1 LNKPTHLCGRF
12 IQQNHIILMTSQPN
26 NTGIN
31 AGSLP
36 LMTAIFTDRDAAE
49 SAYDSLLSHGF
60 SKDDVNIVMTDET
73 RKQHFDTSDSDDS
86 ALADKTME
94 GAGKGSAIGGTVG
107 AVAAAIAAIGT
118 TLALPG
124 LGLLIAGPLA
134 AGLAGAGAGG
144 LAGGLIGALVN
155 SGIPEETA
163 RAYESGLKDGGIVVG
178 VHPRNEADQAY
189 LTQQGF
195 H

>member
-1 LNKPTHLCGRF
+1 MISKTDNTSLN
-12 IQQNHIILMTSQPN
+12 SSS
-26 NTGIN
+26 TG
-31 AGSLP
+31 SSTM
-36 LMTAIFTDRDAAE
+36 MTAIFNDRDSAE
-49 SAYDSLLSHGF
+49 TAYDALLSHGF

-73 RKQHFDTSDSDDS
+73 RKQHFDNTDSDDS

-107 AVAAAIAAIGT
+107 AIAAAIAAIGT

-163 RAYESGLKDGGIVVG
+163 KAYESGLKSGGIVVG
-178 VHPRNEADQAY
+178 VHPRNEADKLY

>member
-1 LNKPTHLCGRF
+1 MMN
-12 IQQNHIILMTSQPN
+12 QSDNTSSITPS
-26 NTGIN
+26 
-31 AGSLP
+31 GSMP
-36 LMTAIFTDRDAAE
+36 MMTAIFNSRDAAE
-49 SAYDSLLSHGF
+49 TAYDALLSHGF

-73 RKQHFDTSDSDDS
+73 RKQHFDHSDSDDS
-86 ALADKTME
+86 ALTDKAME

-163 RAYESGLKDGGIVVG
+163 KAYESGLKNGGIVVG
-178 VHPRNEADQAY
+178 VHPRNEADRTY
-189 LTQQGF
+189 LSQQGF
-195 H
+195 N

>member
-1 LNKPTHLCGRF
+1 MMNQTD
-12 IQQNHIILMTSQPN
+12 NTNSNTSS
-26 NTGIN
+26 
-31 AGSLP
+31 GSMP
-36 LMTAIFTDRDAAE
+36 MMTAIFNSRDAAE
-49 SAYDSLLSHGF
+49 TAYDALLSHGF

-73 RKQHFDTSDSDDS
+73 RKQNFDHSDSDDS
-86 ALADKTME
+86 ALTDKAME

-163 RAYESGLKDGGIVVG
+163 KAYESGLKSGGIVVG
-178 VHPRNEADQAY
+178 VHPRDESDKAY
-189 LTQQGF
+189 LRQQGF
-195 H
+195 N

>member
-1 LNKPTHLCGRF
+1 MTNQTDNSSLNAPSSTPSTT
-12 IQQNHIILMTSQPN
+12 M
-26 NTGIN
+26 
-31 AGSLP
+31 
-36 LMTAIFTDRDAAE
+36 MTAIFSDRQAAE
-49 SAYDSLLSHGF
+49 TAYDALLAHGF
-60 SKDDVNIVMTDET
+60 SNHDVNIVMTDET
-73 RKQHFDTSDSDDS
+73 RKQHFDHSDADDS
-86 ALADKTME
+86 ALADKTLE

-124 LGLLIAGPLA
+124 LGLLVAGPLA

-163 RAYESGLKDGGIVVG
+163 KDYETGLKSGGIVVG
-178 VHPRNEADQAY
+178 VHPRNEADIQY

>member
-1 LNKPTHLCGRF
+1 
-12 IQQNHIILMTSQPN
+12 
-26 NTGIN
+26 
-31 AGSLP
+31 
-36 LMTAIFTDRDAAE
+36 MTAIFSDRDAAE
-49 SAYDSLLSHGF
+49 TAYNALLAHGF

-73 RKQHFDTSDSDDS
+73 RKQHFDARDSDDS
-86 ALADKTME
+86 ALTDKALE

-118 TLALPG
+118 TLVLPG

-144 LAGGLIGALVN
+144 LAGGLIGAFVN

-163 RAYESGLKDGGIVVG
+163 RAYEEGLRGGGIVVG
-178 VHPRNEADQAY
+178 VHPRDEADKTY

-195 H
+195 Q

>member
-1 LNKPTHLCGRF
+1 
-12 IQQNHIILMTSQPN
+12 
-26 NTGIN
+26 
-31 AGSLP
+31 
-36 LMTAIFTDRDAAE
+36 MTAIYDNRDAAE
-49 SAYDSLLSHGF
+49 TAYNALLAHGF

-73 RKQHFDTSDSDDS
+73 RKQHFDHRDADES
-86 ALADKTME
+86 ALTDKAME

-163 RAYESGLKDGGIVVG
+163 KAYESGLKSGGIVVG
-178 VHPRNEADQAY
+178 VHPRNEADEQY

>member
-1 LNKPTHLCGRF
+1 MINQTDNTSLN
-12 IQQNHIILMTSQPN
+12 TSSVSMPM
-26 NTGIN
+26 
-31 AGSLP
+31 
-36 LMTAIFTDRDAAE
+36 MTAIFNSRDAAE
-49 SAYDSLLSHGF
+49 TAYDALLSHGF

-73 RKQHFDTSDSDDS
+73 RKQHFDNTDSDDS
-86 ALADKTME
+86 ALADKTLE
-94 GAGKGSAIGGTVG
+94 GAGKGSAIGGTLG

-163 RAYESGLKDGGIVVG
+163 KAYESGLKEGGIVVG
-178 VHPRNEADQAY
+178 VHPRDEADKTY

>member
-1 LNKPTHLCGRF
+1 
-12 IQQNHIILMTSQPN
+12 MTTQPS
-26 NTGIN
+26 NTSFNDSSSID
-31 AGSLP
+31 SSR

-49 SAYDSLLSHGF
+49 TAYDALLAHGF

-73 RKQHFDTSDSDDS
+73 RKQHFDHSDTEDS
-86 ALADKTME
+86 ALTDKAME

-163 RAYESGLKDGGIVVG
+163 KAYESGLKSGGIVVG
-178 VHPRNEADQAY
+178 VHPRNEADKTY

>member
-1 LNKPTHLCGRF
+1 MINDMNTPGLNPA
-12 IQQNHIILMTSQPN
+12 SSP
-26 NTGIN
+26 
-31 AGSLP
+31 GSLR
-36 LMTAIFTDRDAAE
+36 LMTAIYNSRDAAE
-49 SAYDSLLSHGF
+49 TAYDALLSHGF
-60 SKDDVNIVMTDET
+60 SKDDLNIVMTDET
-73 RKQHFDTSDSDDS
+73 RKRDFDVRDTDDS
-86 ALADKTME
+86 ALTDKAME
-94 GAGKGSAIGGTVG
+94 GAGKGSAIGGTLG

-134 AGLAGAGAGG
+134 AGIAGAGAGG

-163 RAYESGLKDGGIVVG
+163 KAYESGLQSGGIVVG
-178 VHPRNEADQAY
+178 VHPRDEADAHY

>member
-1 LNKPTHLCGRF
+1 MNNDMNTTGLNSSSP
-12 IQQNHIILMTSQPN
+12 Q
-26 NTGIN
+26 
-31 AGSLP
+31 GSSR
-36 LMTAIFTDRDAAE
+36 LMTAIYNSREAAE
-49 SAYDSLLSHGF
+49 TAYDALLSHGF
-60 SKDDVNIVMTDET
+60 SKDDLNIVMTDET
-73 RKQHFDTSDSDDS
+73 RKQHFDKSDTDDS

-94 GAGKGSAIGGTVG
+94 GAGKGSAIGGTLG

-134 AGLAGAGAGG
+134 AGIAGAGAGG

-163 RAYESGLKDGGIVVG
+163 KSYESGLKSGGIVVG
-178 VHPRNEADQAY
+178 VHPRNEADEQY
-189 LTQQGF
+189 LTEQGF

>member
-1 LNKPTHLCGRF
+1 
-12 IQQNHIILMTSQPN
+12 
-26 NTGIN
+26 
-31 AGSLP
+31 
-36 LMTAIFTDRDAAE
+36 MTAIFTDRDAAE
-49 SAYDSLLSHGF
+49 TAYDALLAHGF

-73 RKQHFDTSDSDDS
+73 RKQHFDTNTSDDDS
-86 ALADKTME
+86 ALTDKAME

-163 RAYESGLKDGGIVVG
+163 KAYESGLKSGGIVVG
-178 VHPRNEADQAY
+178 VHPRDEADKAY

>member
-1 LNKPTHLCGRF
+1 
-12 IQQNHIILMTSQPN
+12 M
-26 NTGIN
+26 
-31 AGSLP
+31 
-36 LMTAIFTDRDAAE
+36 MTAIFTDRDAAE
-49 SAYDSLLSHGF
+49 AAYDSLLSHGF
-60 SKDDVNIVMTDET
+60 SKDEVNIVMTDET
-73 RKQHFDTSDSDDS
+73 RKQHFDKSDTEDS
-86 ALADKTME
+86 ALADKTLE
-94 GAGKGSAIGGTVG
+94 GAGKGSAIGGTLG

-163 RAYESGLKDGGIVVG
+163 KAYESGLKSGGIVVG
-178 VHPRNEADQAY
+178 VHPRDEADKLY

>member
-1 LNKPTHLCGRF
+1 MMNQTDNTSLN
-12 IQQNHIILMTSQPN
+12 TS
-26 NTGIN
+26 
-31 AGSLP
+31 GSMSM
-36 LMTAIFTDRDAAE
+36 MTAIFNSRDAAE
-49 SAYDSLLSHGF
+49 TAYNALLSHGF

-73 RKQHFDTSDSDDS
+73 RKQHFDNSDTDNS
-86 ALADKTME
+86 ALADKTLE
-94 GAGKGSAIGGTVG
+94 GAGTGSAIGGTVG

-163 RAYESGLKDGGIVVG
+163 KTYESGLKSGGIVVG
-178 VHPRNEADQAY
+178 VHPRNEADRVY
-189 LTQQGF
+189 LAQQGF

>member
-1 LNKPTHLCGRF
+1 M
-12 IQQNHIILMTSQPN
+12 ISQPD
-26 NTGIN
+26 NTSLN
-31 AGSLP
+31 STSTTGSST
-36 LMTAIFTDRDAAE
+36 LMTAIFTNREAAE
-49 SAYDSLLSHGF
+49 TAYDSLLSHGF
-60 SKDDVNIVMTDET
+60 STDDVNIVMTDET
-73 RKQHFDTSDSDDS
+73 RKQHFDASDSDDS
-86 ALADKTME
+86 ALTDKALE
-94 GAGKGSAIGGTVG
+94 GVGKGSAIGGTVG

-163 RAYESGLKDGGIVVG
+163 KAYESGLKSGGIVVG
-178 VHPRNEADQAY
+178 VHPRDEADRVY

>member
-1 LNKPTHLCGRF
+1 MTDNMNSAGLN
-12 IQQNHIILMTSQPN
+12 SSSSV
-26 NTGIN
+26 
-31 AGSLP
+31 GSSR
-36 LMTAIFTDRDAAE
+36 LMTAIFNNRDAAE
-49 SAYDSLLSHGF
+49 SAYNSLLSHGF

-73 RKQHFDTSDSDDS
+73 RKQHFDHHDGDDS
-86 ALADKTME
+86 ALSDKAME

-163 RAYESGLKDGGIVVG
+163 KSYESGLKSGGIVVG
-178 VHPRNEADQAY
+178 VHPRNEADAQY

>member
-1 LNKPTHLCGRF
+1 
-12 IQQNHIILMTSQPN
+12 MTTQPS
-26 NTGIN
+26 NTSFS
-31 AGSLP
+31 GSSSTDSSM

-49 SAYDSLLSHGF
+49 TAYDALLAHGF

-73 RKQHFDTSDSDDS
+73 RKQHFDARDSDDS
-86 ALADKTME
+86 ALTDKALE

-163 RAYESGLKDGGIVVG
+163 KAYESGLKSGGIVVG
-178 VHPRNEADQAY
+178 VHPRDEADKTY

>member
-1 LNKPTHLCGRF
+1 
-12 IQQNHIILMTSQPN
+12 MM
-26 NTGIN
+26 
-31 AGSLP
+31 
-36 LMTAIFTDRDAAE
+36 MTAIFPDRQAAE
-49 SAYDSLLSHGF
+49 TAYDALLAHGF

-73 RKQHFDTSDSDDS
+73 RKQHFDHADSDDS
-86 ALADKTME
+86 ALTDKTME

-124 LGLLIAGPLA
+124 LGLLVAGPLA

-163 RAYESGLKDGGIVVG
+163 KAYESGLKSGGIVVG
-178 VHPRNEADQAY
+178 VHPRSEADEQY

>member
-1 LNKPTHLCGRF
+1 
-12 IQQNHIILMTSQPN
+12 M
-26 NTGIN
+26 
-31 AGSLP
+31 
-36 LMTAIFTDRDAAE
+36 MTALFTSRE
-49 SAYDSLLSHGF
+49 SAETAYNALLSHGF
-60 SKDDVNIVMTDET
+60 LKDELNIVMTDET
-73 RKQHFDTSDSDDS
+73 RKQHFDSSDADDS
-86 ALADKTME
+86 ALTDKAME
-94 GAGKGSAIGGTVG
+94 GAGKGSAIGGTLG
-107 AVAAAIAAIGT
+107 AVAGAIAALGT

-163 RAYESGLKDGGIVVG
+163 KSYESGLKNGGIVLG
-178 VHPRNEADQAY
+178 VQPRSEADQVY
-189 LTQQGF
+189 LAQQGF

>member
-1 LNKPTHLCGRF
+1 
-12 IQQNHIILMTSQPN
+12 MTSQPN
-26 NTGIN
+26 NTGTN
-31 AGSLP
+31 YSSSTGSFS
-36 LMTAIFTDRDAAE
+36 LMTAIFNDRDAAE

-60 SKDDVNIVMTDET
+60 SRDDVNIVMTDET
-73 RKQHFDTSDSDDS
+73 RKQHFDTSDTDGS
-86 ALADKTME
+86 ALSDKAME

-163 RAYESGLKDGGIVVG
+163 KSYESGLKNGGIVVG

>member
-1 LNKPTHLCGRF
+1 MMNQPH
-12 IQQNHIILMTSQPN
+12 NTSS
-26 NTGIN
+26 NTSSS
-31 AGSLP
+31 GSMP
-36 LMTAIFTDRDAAE
+36 MMTAIFNSRDAAE
-49 SAYDSLLSHGF
+49 TAYNALLSHGF
-60 SKDDVNIVMTDET
+60 SKDEVNIVMTDET
-73 RKQHFDTSDSDDS
+73 RKQNFDASDADES
-86 ALADKTME
+86 ALSDKAME

-163 RAYESGLKDGGIVVG
+163 KAYESGLKSGGIVVG
-178 VHPRNEADQAY
+178 VHPRNEADKVY

>member
-1 LNKPTHLCGRF
+1 MISQTDNTSLNS
-12 IQQNHIILMTSQPN
+12 TST
-26 NTGIN
+26 TG
-31 AGSLP
+31 SST
-36 LMTAIFTDRDAAE
+36 LMTAIFTSREAAE
-49 SAYDSLLSHGF
+49 TAYDALLAHGF

-73 RKQHFDTSDSDDS
+73 RKHHFDANDSDNS
-86 ALADKTME
+86 AITDKAME

-163 RAYESGLKDGGIVVG
+163 KAYESGLKSGGIVVG
-178 VHPRNEADQAY
+178 VHPRDEADKAY

>member
-1 LNKPTHLCGRF
+1 
-12 IQQNHIILMTSQPN
+12 MTSQPN
-26 NTGIN
+26 NSGMN
-31 AGSLP
+31 RSSSAGSFP
-36 LMTAIFTDRDAAE
+36 LMTAIFNDRDAAE
-49 SAYDSLLSHGF
+49 SAYDALLGHGF

-73 RKQHFDTSDSDDS
+73 RKRHFDTSDSDDS
-86 ALADKTME
+86 ALSDKALE

-163 RAYESGLKDGGIVVG
+163 KTYESGLKNGGIVVG
-178 VHPRNEADQAY
+178 VHPRDEADQAY

>member
-1 LNKPTHLCGRF
+1 
-12 IQQNHIILMTSQPN
+12 MTSQTD
-26 NTGIN
+26 NTN
-31 AGSLP
+31 SSYPSSAGSST

-73 RKQHFDTSDSDDS
+73 RKQHFDTDNSDDS
-86 ALADKTME
+86 ALSDKAME

-163 RAYESGLKDGGIVVG
+163 KAYESGLKNGGIVVG
-178 VHPRNEADQAY
+178 VHPRDEADKTY

>member
-1 LNKPTHLCGRF
+1 
-12 IQQNHIILMTSQPN
+12 M
-26 NTGIN
+26 
-31 AGSLP
+31 
-36 LMTAIFTDRDAAE
+36 MTAIFSDRDSAE
-49 SAYDSLLSHGF
+49 SAYDSLLAHGF

-73 RKQHFDTSDSDDS
+73 RKQHFDTTDNDNDDS
-86 ALADKTME
+86 ALSDKALE

-163 RAYESGLKDGGIVVG
+163 KAYESGLKEGGIVVG

-195 H
+195 N

>member
-1 LNKPTHLCGRF
+1 MTDNTNSAGLNSSS
-12 IQQNHIILMTSQPN
+12 SQ
-26 NTGIN
+26 
-31 AGSLP
+31 GSLR
-36 LMTAIFTDRDAAE
+36 LMTAIYTNRDAAE
-49 SAYDSLLSHGF
+49 TAYNALLTHGF

-73 RKQHFDTSDSDDS
+73 RKQNFEHSDVDHS
-86 ALADKTME
+86 ALTDKAME
-94 GAGKGSAIGGTVG
+94 GAGKGSAIGGTLG
-107 AVAAAIAAIGT
+107 AVVAAVAAIGT

-163 RAYESGLKDGGIVVG
+163 KAYESGLKSGGIVVG
-178 VHPRNEADQAY
+178 VQPRNEADEHY
-189 LTQQGF
+189 LVWSC
-195 H
+195 